1 MKFADICA
9 KVQNHHEIVA
19 EKYPFV
25 VMTSL
30 VGSQNYKLDTDKSDI
45 DTCSFVL
52 PSSEELMRA
61 DPPTGTE
68 FECEDG
74 KCVVKDFRIALNLLL
89 KASPNS
95 VEWFASK
102 YKAYNPDFANT
113 LEWILGNALDE
124 MIYTNYRS
132 MFDAC
137 KGLSKQLS
145 KRNMSDGKRVAHL
158 LRIKDLW
165 ESYYLR
171 DRPANRILE
180 FRSDKTREEALYA
193 KTHDITNE
201 YIDQKIQDVGA
212 FFDKVTMPN
221 LQKVETRAKET
232 VETLRR
238 NITTTWLHLL

>member
-1 MKFADICA
+1 MKFAEICA
-9 KVQNHHEIVA
+9 KVQNHHEMVA

-61 DPPTGTE
+61 DSPIGTE
-68 FECEDG
+68 FGCEDG
-74 KCVVKDFRIALNLLL
+74 KCVVKDFRVALNLLL

-102 YKAYNPDFANT
+102 YKAYDPHFAET
-113 LEWILGNALDE
+113 LDWILGNSLNE
-124 MIYTNYRS
+124 MIYANYQS
-132 MFDAC
+132 MFNAC
-137 KGLSKQLS
+137 KGLAKQLS
-145 KRNMSDGKRVAHL
+145 KRNMSDGKRVAHM

-180 FRSDKTREEALYA
+180 FRSEKTRDEALYA
-193 KTHDITNE
+193 KIHDVTEE
-201 YIDQKIQDVGA
+201 YMAQKIQDIGA
-212 FFDKVTMPN
+212 FFDKVNMPN
-221 LQKVETRAKET
+221 MQKVETRSKEII
-232 VETLRR
+232 EMFRR
-238 NITTTWLHLL
+238 NITTIWLHLL

>member
-9 KVQNHHEIVA
+9 KVQNHHELVA
-19 EKYPFV
+19 EKYQFV

-52 PSSEELMRA
+52 PSGGELMWA
-61 DPPTGTE
+61 YPPVGTE

-74 KCVVKDFRIALNLLL
+74 KCVVKDFRIGLNLLL

-95 VEWFASK
+95 IEWFASK
-102 YKAYNPDFANT
+102 YKAYNQDFAET
-113 LEWILGNALDE
+113 LDWILGNSLDA
-124 MIYTNYRS
+124 MIYTNYRH
-132 MFDAC
+132 MYDAC
-137 KGLSKQLS
+137 KGLAKQLGT
-145 KRNMSDGKRVAHL
+145 RNMPEGKRISHL

-165 ESYYLR
+165 ESYCLR

-193 KTHDITNE
+193 KTHDVSEE
-201 YIDQKIQDVGA
+201 YVAQKIQEVQS
-212 FFDKVTMPN
+212 FFDNVN
-221 LQKVETRAKET
+221 LLDMQKVETRAKEI
-232 VETLRR
+232 VEIFRR